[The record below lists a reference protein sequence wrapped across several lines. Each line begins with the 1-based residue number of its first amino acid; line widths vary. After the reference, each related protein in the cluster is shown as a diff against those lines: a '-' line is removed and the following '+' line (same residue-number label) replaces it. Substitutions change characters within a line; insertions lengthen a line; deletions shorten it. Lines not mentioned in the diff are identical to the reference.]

1 MRYLFSVLLAATIS
15 FVGVRAA
22 DAQQQQQQQQQ
33 QNTNAVGNVSGQTG
47 QSQNFMIQ
55 RDTSAFIGGAATSFF
70 GDQGATGGTGLGVGG
85 IGRLGGIGGFGG
97 LGGFGGGNTGF
108 GNQANTQNNAEP
120 QIRFRITLGFSH
132 PRPAAAKVSA
142 DFARRL
148 TRIPQLESAEAV
160 AVTMEDRTAVLAGE
174 VETEHEK
181 MLIEKLA
188 MMEPGVSAVRN
199 ELTVK
204 ATSELLSLPEATN

>member
-1 MRYLFSVLLAATIS
+1 MSDMRYLFAVLLALVIS
-15 FVGVRAA
+15 AANLQTA

-33 QNTNAVGNVSGQTG
+33 TNAAGNVSGQTG
-47 QSQNFMIQ
+47 QSDNFNIQ
-55 RDTSAFIGGAATSFF
+55 RDTTSFIGGSAANFL
-70 GDQGATGGTGLGVGG
+70 GGQAGAGGTGL
-85 IGRLGGIGGFGG
+85 GG
-97 LGGFGGGNTGF
+97 LGGFGGGIGGLGGFGRGNTGL
-108 GNQANTQNNAEP
+108 GTQANTQSTTAP

-132 PRPAAAKVSA
+132 PRPAGTKVSA

-148 TRIPQLESAEAV
+148 TRIPQIASARSV

-174 VETEHEK
+174 VETEHER

-199 ELTVK
+199 ELTV
-204 ATSELLSLPEATN
+204 AAALELLPLPESTN